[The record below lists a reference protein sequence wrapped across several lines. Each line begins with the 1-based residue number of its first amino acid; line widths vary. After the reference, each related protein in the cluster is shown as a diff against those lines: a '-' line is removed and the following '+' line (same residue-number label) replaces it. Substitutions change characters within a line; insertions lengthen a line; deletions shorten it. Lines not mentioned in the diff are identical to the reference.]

1 MVNREVIWNPE
12 IVRSYL
18 RVDLG
23 IKAPTG
29 ETQTLE
35 VGSDE
40 QWETDCER
48 QSNYEEP
55 HITPVLPMELTMN
68 I

>member
-23 IKAPTG
+23 IKVPTG

-40 QWETDCER
+40 QWETDRER
-48 QSNYEEP
+48 QANYEEP

>member
-1 MVNREVIWNPE
+1 MVKREVIWNPE
-12 IVRSYL
+12 IVKSYE

-35 VGSDE
+35 VASDK
-40 QWETDCER
+40 QWETDWER
-48 QSNYEEP
+48 QSSYEEP
-55 HITPVLPMELTMN
+55 HITPVLPVELTVT